1 MTPHRA
7 LAPYDWSALLAL
19 IRAEF
24 SGMEGRIDPPS
35 SMHRLTAETIAEQAT
50 KAEVWVIGTPPRACV
65 FLTPQ
70 ADALYI
76 GKLAVRADQ
85 RRLGLARAL
94 LTCAESRARAL
105 GLSVLELDTRV
116 ELVENH
122 ATFRALGFTEV
133 GRKSHA
139 GFTRATSITFRKPV
153 PEA

>member
-7 LAPYDWSALLAL
+7 LAPYDWPALLAL

-65 FLTPQ
+65 FLTPK

-76 GKLAVRADQ
+76 GKLAVAADASRSGSRPRPDLLRRNPRPWPRPVLVRA
-85 RRLGLARAL
+85 
-94 LTCAESRARAL
+94 
-105 GLSVLELDTRV
+105 
-116 ELVENH
+116 
-122 ATFRALGFTEV
+122 
-133 GRKSHA
+133 
-139 GFTRATSITFRKPV
+139 
-153 PEA
+153 